1 MKLVMC
7 ILGINRR
14 PSLHAIPSTSVR
26 KTWTHRALQN
36 KYRLVAASIGKVAY
50 CEPWSGSDL
59 AAGVYAYLA
68 SRGAHVH
75 VLAWHSWHVRET
87 SRCLCAMASNALTTC
102 STRLR
107 PSHLAAALTH
117 TQKYSYSHSHSH
129 SLLPH
134 LRIRRLPCTETPP
147 FLAHDM
153 NSPHASSPMS
163 SIPRRQ
169 ARALRQP
176 HKT

>member
-1 MKLVMC
+1 VSIYTWVVGHRSMKLVMC

-26 KTWTHRALQN
+26 KTWMHRALQN

-117 TQKYSYSHSHSH
+117 THKNTHTHTHTHTHFFPTSGSAGYHALKRPL
-129 SLLPH
+129 SL
-134 LRIRRLPCTETPP
+134 RTT
-147 FLAHDM
+147 
-153 NSPHASSPMS
+153 
-163 SIPRRQ
+163 
-169 ARALRQP
+169 
-176 HKT
+176 